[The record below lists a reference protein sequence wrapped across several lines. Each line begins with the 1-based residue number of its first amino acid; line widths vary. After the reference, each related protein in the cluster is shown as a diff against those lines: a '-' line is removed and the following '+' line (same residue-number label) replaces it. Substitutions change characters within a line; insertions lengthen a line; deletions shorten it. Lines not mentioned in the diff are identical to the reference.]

1 MNAPVPSP
9 LSRLSITIP
18 LRIESVGNKREHWG
32 TKATRTAEHRRLGRV
47 LVLAHLPRRYTE
59 VWNGQHF
66 RTVAKGAPRKVE
78 PLRETIGDWTPA
90 VVTFTRI
97 GPAELDDDNVVIG
110 CKAVRDGVAQALGVD
125 DRAPLFIA
133 KYGQYRLRFP
143 KGTPPERKYALR
155 IDIETTGAGYPGIIL
170 AHRVNLAELA
180 SLGNVGKHC
189 ERRCGM
195 QGFFCGTETCPGLVL

>member
-1 MNAPVPSP
+1 MNAAVASP

-66 RTVAKGAPRKVE
+66 RTVAKSAPRKPE
-78 PLRETIGDWTPA
+78 SLRETIGDWTPST
-90 VVTFTRI
+90 VTFTRI

-125 DRAPLFIA
+125 DRPPLFIA
-133 KYGQYRLRFP
+133 KYAQQVRRFP
-143 KGTPPERKYALR
+143 KGTPPECKYGLR
-155 IDIETTGAGYPGIIL
+155 IDIETTGAGYPLEVL
-170 AHRVNLAELA
+170 AHRVNAAELA
-180 SLGNVGKHC
+180 ALANVGRHC

-195 QGFFCGTETCPGLVL
+195 QGFFCAGETCPGVVL